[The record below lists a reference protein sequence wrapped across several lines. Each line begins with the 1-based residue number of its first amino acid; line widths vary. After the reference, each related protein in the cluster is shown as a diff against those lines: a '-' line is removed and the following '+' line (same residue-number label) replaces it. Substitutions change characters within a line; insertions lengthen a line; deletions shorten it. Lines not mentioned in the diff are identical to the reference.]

1 MKEIKLTKNK
11 SVIVDDVWFP
21 IVSQW
26 RWHYSNGY
34 AVRNIGTR
42 ENKELVFMH
51 RYITMAPKCYQVDH
65 INQNKLDNTMQ
76 NLRLVKPEKN
86 YINRKML
93 PSNKTG
99 FKGVCWDAK
108 RGRYIASI
116 QYQNKHYTLGRYNTK
131 EEAALAYNDAA
142 KRLHG
147 EYAYLNVV

>member
-1 MKEIKLTKNK
+1 
-11 SVIVDDVWFP
+11 
-21 IVSQW
+21 
-26 RWHYSNGY
+26 
-34 AVRNIGTR
+34 
-42 ENKELVFMH
+42 
-51 RYITMAPKCYQVDH
+51 
-65 INQNKLDNTMQ
+65 MQ